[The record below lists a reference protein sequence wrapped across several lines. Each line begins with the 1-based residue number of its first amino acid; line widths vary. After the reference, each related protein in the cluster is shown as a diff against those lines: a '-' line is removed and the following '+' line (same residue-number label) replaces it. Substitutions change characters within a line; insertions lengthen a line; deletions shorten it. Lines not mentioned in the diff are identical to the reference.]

1 VLDEDQLAAVVLRR
15 TGGDAPATGSEPTPD
30 EPTGHQPTEH
40 EPTGHEPTGHE
51 PTGHEPTGHPGG
63 ARVGGRSTARGGLL
77 QRDPVLALGGDPTA
91 GRGPTAAPT
100 HTPRRETPRHPE
112 PRNTESRPAAPRR
125 TEPRHGAP
133 RNTEPRHA
141 EPVAALRVAGREMP
155 AIPAHALPHRPPRE
169 LLAMARRGLLEA
181 METRADGQRYA
192 TAHLAA
198 LRAAAA
204 VLAARA
210 RPTPQRRGR
219 PTSVWVLLTLV
230 APEMSEWAA
239 YFAASAAKRS
249 AAEAGIPR
257 TVTGREADDLVRDT
271 RRFIEMVEISLNL
284 PHQPPLMIRA
294 G

>member
-1 VLDEDQLAAVVLRR
+1 
-15 TGGDAPATGSEPTPD
+15 
-30 EPTGHQPTEH
+30 
-40 EPTGHEPTGHE
+40 
-51 PTGHEPTGHPGG
+51 
-63 ARVGGRSTARGGLL
+63 
-77 QRDPVLALGGDPTA
+77 
-91 GRGPTAAPT
+91 
-100 HTPRRETPRHPE
+100 
-112 PRNTESRPAAPRR
+112 
-125 TEPRHGAP
+125 
-133 RNTEPRHA
+133 
-141 EPVAALRVAGREMP
+141 
-155 AIPAHALPHRPPRE
+155 
-169 LLAMARRGLLEA
+169 MARRGLLEA

-257 TVTGREADDLVRDT
+257 TVTAAEADDLLGDT
-271 RRFIEMVEISLNL
+271 RRFIEVVEISLDL
-284 PHQPPLMIRA
+284 PHQPPLMTRA

>member
-1 VLDEDQLAAVVLRR
+1 MANASKT
-15 TGGDAPATGSEPTPD
+15 TGGTKSARIARGS
-30 EPTGHQPTEH
+30 
-40 EPTGHEPTGHE
+40 
-51 PTGHEPTGHPGG
+51 
-63 ARVGGRSTARGGLL
+63 RSTRGGLL
-77 QRDPVLALGGDPTA
+77 QRDPALVHGRTTEPPATGPAAEVPAPRPAPESGAPEAPSPQGPGAPD
-91 GRGPTAAPT
+91 RGPRVVT
-100 HTPRRETPRHPE
+100 
-112 PRNTESRPAAPRR
+112 S
-125 TEPRHGAP
+125 
-133 RNTEPRHA
+133 
-141 EPVAALRVAGREMP
+141 LRVAERELP
-155 AIPAHALPHRPPRE
+155 AIPAHALPHRTPRE
-169 LLAMARRGLLEA
+169 LLSMARHGLLEA

-230 APEMSEWAA
+230 APELSEWAA

-257 TVTGREADDLVRDT
+257 TVTGAEADELLGDT
-271 RRFIEMVEISLNL
+271 RRFIEVVEISLDL
-284 PHQPPLMIRA
+284 PHQPPLMTRA

>member
-1 VLDEDQLAAVVLRR
+1 MANASKTTSRNVRG
-15 TGGDAPATGSEPTPD
+15 T
-30 EPTGHQPTEH
+30 
-40 EPTGHEPTGHE
+40 
-51 PTGHEPTGHPGG
+51 
-63 ARVGGRSTARGGLL
+63 RGGLL
-77 QRDPVLALGGDPTA
+77 QRDPTLFHGRDTGPAAAPAAAGPAAAPPAGPAGVPAPAARSGAAVPAPRAGGD
-91 GRGPTAAPT
+91 GDGGPRVVT
-100 HTPRRETPRHPE
+100 
-112 PRNTESRPAAPRR
+112 S
-125 TEPRHGAP
+125 
-133 RNTEPRHA
+133 
-141 EPVAALRVAGREMP
+141 LRVAERELP
-155 AIPAHALPHRPPRE
+155 AIPAHSLPHRPPLE
-169 LLAMARRGLLEA
+169 LLLMARRGLLEA

-257 TVTGREADDLVRDT
+257 TVTAAEADDLLSDT
-271 RRFIEMVEISLNL
+271 RRFIEVVEISLDL
-284 PHQPPLMIRA
+284 PHQPPLMTRA